1 VILDGDDGSIG
12 NDGFE
17 IRQSVLEY
25 GVDVF
30 DLRGREAQGNQR
42 GLSRSREGHESGEV
56 EVLGQ
61 NHTTLMNGQG
71 HNVRIG
77 QGWWSQIR
85 HPRHIV
91 TELAKKLN
99 CTGSNVEIRQSLIGR
114 RRFVR

>member
-1 VILDGDDGSIG
+1 MVLDGDDGSIG

-17 IRQSVLEY
+17 IRHSVLEN

-42 GLSRSREGHESGEV
+42 GLSRSGEGHESGEV

-61 NHTTLMNGQG
+61 NHTTFMNSQG

-77 QGWWSQIR
+77 QGGGARSDTR
-85 HPRHIV
+85 A
-91 TELAKKLN
+91 T
-99 CTGSNVEIRQSLIGR
+99 S
-114 RRFVR
+114 